1 MKLYQ
6 LPANQFASYFGT
18 PQAPIARPTSV
29 IIAQRPDCSAFLV
42 LSETDHAALT
52 VQPTVPAGFEFT
64 YCQEWG
70 LTINDDMVDR
80 VICDLRRKDYGAL
93 GDQLDMLWH
102 AMDRD
107 ETPKI
112 EPFYSH
118 IHAVKHRWPKRK
130 TPAA

>member
-6 LPANQFASYFGT
+6 LLASNFVSYWGT
-18 PQAPIARPTSV
+18 PQEPIAHPTSV
-29 IIAQRPDCSAFLV
+29 IIAQKPDCSAFLV
-42 LSETDHAALT
+42 LSDTDHAALT
-52 VQPTVPAGFEFT
+52 MQPTVPSGFDFT

-70 LTINDDMVDR
+70 LTINDEVIDR
-80 VICDLRRKDYGAL
+80 VIRDLRRKDYGSI
-93 GDQLDMLWH
+93 GDQLDTIWH

-118 IHAVKHRWPKRK
+118 IQSVKTRWTKREE
-130 TPAA
+130 